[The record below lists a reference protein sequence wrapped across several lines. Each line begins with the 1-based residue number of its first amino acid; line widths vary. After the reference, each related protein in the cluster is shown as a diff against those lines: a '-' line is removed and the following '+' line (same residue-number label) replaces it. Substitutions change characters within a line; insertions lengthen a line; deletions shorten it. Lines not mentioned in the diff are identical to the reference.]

1 MIQDERLLE
10 NLRYNLGDTI
20 MNALGEDSVV
30 EIDVNEDG
38 KIWIEHLGEDM
49 MYAGDLDASGPDGH
63 QPGCQLTGSAGVC

>member
-38 KIWIEHLGEDM
+38 KI
-49 MYAGDLDASGPDGH
+49 
-63 QPGCQLTGSAGVC
+63 

>member
-38 KIWIEHLGEDM
+38 KIWIEQ
-49 MYAGDLDASGPDGH
+49 SWWR
-63 QPGCQLTGSAGVC
+63 